1 MEEEK
6 ELEWFEVSSQLLGGL
21 SLFLYGMKLMSRALK
36 SVAGDRLKDVLSSL
50 SRTKLR
56 GFMTGLISSAIMQS
70 STVVTVMLVGFVAS
84 SFMSF
89 QQTFGII
96 LGAGI
101 GSTVVSQIIALRV
114 TKYCLLMVT
123 IGFLMMMT
131 FSQKSVQRYGMFV
144 FGMGLMFYGME
155 VMTDAM
161 VPLREYKPFLRLL
174 ASMKNPVN
182 GLLVSTFFTLIIQS
196 SSATISIVIALAA
209 QNMLTLESSIGL
221 VLGANIGT
229 CGTACLAAIGKPR
242 PAIRV
247 AFAHVFTKILC
258 SVLLLPFVDA
268 FVWLVQLISPS
279 GFEGLP
285 RQIANAHT
293 LFNVL
298 VAIFFLPTAG
308 LFVDWIARIIPD
320 LAKEK
325 SLKMDDHRSEQQQL
339 TQQQRQQQCS
349 PSSFKKKDIDVC

>member
-1 MEEEK
+1 
-6 ELEWFEVSSQLLGGL
+6 
-21 SLFLYGMKLMSRALK
+21 
-36 SVAGDRLKDVLSSL
+36 
-50 SRTKLR
+50 
-56 GFMTGLISSAIMQS
+56 
-70 STVVTVMLVGFVAS
+70 
-84 SFMSF
+84 
-89 QQTFGII
+89 
-96 LGAGI
+96 
-101 GSTVVSQIIALRV
+101 
-114 TKYCLLMVT
+114 
-123 IGFLMMMT
+123 MMMA
-131 FSQKSVQRYGMFV
+131 FSKKSVQRYGMFV

-174 ASMKNPVN
+174 SSMKNPVN

-268 FVWLVQLISPS
+268 FVWMVQLISPS

-298 VAIFFLPTAG
+298 VALLFLPITS
-308 LFVDWIARIIPD
+308 LCVEWIVRIIPD

-325 SLKMDDHRSEQQQL
+325 TLKIDSDREQQQ
-339 TQQQRQQQCS
+339 QHRQQQS
-349 PSSFKKKDIDVC
+349 PTSFKKKEVDVC